1 MKLTKIS
8 LSMAAC
14 LVNTQLYATVE
25 LDTVHVKGNTKS
37 VLSGKYEFD
46 QKNLT
51 TKLQT

>member
-46 QKNLT
+46 QKKFNNQIT
-51 TKLQT
+51 D